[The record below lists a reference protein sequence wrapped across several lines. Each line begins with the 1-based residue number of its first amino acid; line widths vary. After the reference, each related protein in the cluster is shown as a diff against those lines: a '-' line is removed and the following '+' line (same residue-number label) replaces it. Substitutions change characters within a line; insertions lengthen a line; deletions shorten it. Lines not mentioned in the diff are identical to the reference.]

1 MNDSPNIALAFV
13 ALSLLL
19 TACGHHDQ
27 PKEPSADEKL
37 RNALVGTWT
46 RNNDGSGYTSLAAD
60 GTFSAQF
67 NTTNTQHMK
76 VWAYAGTWTAA
87 GGFCIVTLTNSRA
100 WGTTN
105 REAEGNTD
113 RLRII
118 TIDQNHLVWEADG
131 ETNSLVR
138 EK

>member
-1 MNDSPNIALAFV
+1 
-13 ALSLLL
+13 
-19 TACGHHDQ
+19 
-27 PKEPSADEKL
+27 
-37 RNALVGTWT
+37 
-46 RNNDGSGYTSLAAD
+46 
-60 GTFSAQF
+60 
-67 NTTNTQHMK
+67 MK
-76 VWAYAGTWTAA
+76 VWAYAVTWTAA